1 MLIKTRKPRKGL
13 RLALIALIV
22 ALLIGS
28 WVFVATQKSHAA
40 NATVTYHYSQ
50 STDEVLNFGW
60 DAQGSAAIG
69 TVEGG
74 LKQQFGGKN
83 PQPTASMAKIIT
95 ALVVLDKY
103 DIAPDESGPIIT
115 IGAKD
120 IELYN
125 ETVALKGSNLRVTLG
140 QQLTLRNMLD
150 GILLESAN
158 NLANSLA
165 NWAFG
170 SMEAYHDVAVDWLAD
185 NELPETVIGSDAS
198 GFDAATTSSTSDL
211 LKIAILAIQ
220 NPTIKQIV
228 SQKTANFPG
237 YDKISNTN
245 ELLGEDGFIG
255 VKTGYTGSAGYCLL
269 FADEYSID
277 DQTTT
282 IVGVIT
288 GQANSES
295 RFTSAEQLVESAKLN
310 LVSKKVISKGEV
322 VGKYETNWGEEVN
335 VVAQEDISVIG
346 WSDETPSVKVSLEQI
361 SSPESAGSRVGSI
374 SINDQTA
381 PVTLE
386 SDLAGP
392 NFIWRLFHVF

>member
-1 MLIKTRKPRKGL
+1 M
-13 RLALIALIV
+13 
-22 ALLIGS
+22 
-28 WVFVATQKSHAA
+28 
-40 NATVTYHYSQ
+40 
-50 STDEVLNFGW
+50 
-60 DAQGSAAIG
+60 
-69 TVEGG
+69 
-74 LKQQFGGKN
+74 
-83 PQPTASMAKIIT
+83 
-95 ALVVLDKY
+95 
-103 DIAPDESGPIIT
+103 
-115 IGAKD
+115 
-120 IELYN
+120 
-125 ETVALKGSNLRVTLG
+125 
-140 QQLTLRNMLD
+140 
-150 GILLESAN
+150 
-158 NLANSLA
+158 
-165 NWAFG
+165 
-170 SMEAYHDVAVDWLAD
+170 
-185 NELPETVIGSDAS
+185 
-198 GFDAATTSSTSDL
+198 
-211 LKIAILAIQ
+211 
-220 NPTIKQIV
+220 
-228 SQKTANFPG
+228 
-237 YDKISNTN
+237 
-245 ELLGEDGFIG
+245 LGEDGFIG

-386 SDLAGP
+386 FDLAGP